1 MLSSTICKAHRLH
14 RGIILAAA
22 ISLIVGCS
30 NPSPPA
36 TAADPEGPG
45 LAAAYTFGDF
55 TDVDQVVDRAKNG
68 KPNPGKPVL
77 SLDQRGNEG
86 KKVLT
91 SNQHKFVGA
100 ILTGFINFPQAG
112 TYQFSMRTNDGT
124 QVDINGVTVLK
135 DGEAHPDRDRGPEP
149 VTVSEAGWKPIAIY
163 FFQRKGSWALKLS
176 WSGPGINGTVPV
188 APEFLKH

>member
-1 MLSSTICKAHRLH
+1 MMSSTMRKAQRLH
-14 RGIILAAA
+14 RGIALAAA

-30 NPSPPA
+30 NSSPPA
-36 TAADPEGPG
+36 SASDTGGPG
-45 LAAAYTFGDF
+45 LAVAYTFGDF
-55 TDVDQVVDRAKNG
+55 TDVEQVVERAVNG

-100 ILTGFINFPQAG
+100 ILTGFIKFPQAG

-124 QVDINGVTVLK
+124 RVDIDGKTVLK

-149 VTVSEAGWKPIAIY
+149 ITVSEAGWKPIAIY
-163 FFQRKGSWALKLS
+163 FFQRKGSWVLRLS
-176 WSGPGINGTVPV
+176 WSGPGIDGTVPV
-188 APEFLKH
+188 AQEFLKH